1 MRQTPIPGKMRTM
14 LSKGQKKYIEEYE
27 KYKDVV
33 IAPGHYL
40 HKSRPII
47 EYEVLSVGI
56 QEAILKTVKSGHVT
70 TKTLHWC
77 RKNLMEIKR

>member
-1 MRQTPIPGKMRTM
+1 M
-14 LSKGQKKYIEEYE
+14 LTKGQKKYIEEYE

-33 IAPGHYL
+33 IEPGFYL
-40 HKSRPII
+40 NKNRPII
-47 EYEVLSVGI
+47 EYEVLSFGFD
-56 QEAILKTVKSGHVT
+56 EAVIKNVKSGHVT

>member
-1 MRQTPIPGKMRTM
+1 M
-14 LSKGQKKYIEEYE
+14 LTKGQKKYIEEYE

-33 IAPGHYL
+33 IEPGFYL
-40 HKSRPII
+40 NKNRPII
-47 EYEVLSVGI
+47 EYEVLSFGLDEVVI
-56 QEAILKTVKSGHVT
+56 KNVKSGHVT

>member
-1 MRQTPIPGKMRTM
+1 M
-14 LSKGQKKYIEEYE
+14 LTKSQKKYSQEFE

-33 IAPGHYL
+33 IQPGLYIN
-40 HKSRPII
+40 KSRTII
-47 EYEVLSVGI
+47 QYEVLSVGLT
-56 QEAILKTVKSGHVT
+56 EAVLKTVKSGHVT

>member
-1 MRQTPIPGKMRTM
+1 M
-14 LSKGQKKYIEEYE
+14 LTKGQKKYIEEYE

-33 IAPGHYL
+33 IAPGFYL
-40 HKSRPII
+40 NKNRPII
-47 EYEVLSVGI
+47 EYEVLSFGLDEVVI
-56 QEAILKTVKSGHVT
+56 KNVKSGYVT

>member
-1 MRQTPIPGKMRTM
+1 M
-14 LSKGQKKYIEEYE
+14 LTKGQKKYIEEYE

-33 IAPGHYL
+33 IAPGFYL
-40 HKSRPII
+40 NKNRPII
-47 EYEVLSVGI
+47 EYEVLSFGFD
-56 QEAILKTVKSGHVT
+56 EAVIKNVKSGHVT